1 MKKKQMTPAARAK
14 KVKEMADSISVRNH
28 LFTMVNTGRVA
39 KEQRARALQF
49 LDYID
54 GEVLKTCLS
63 IMPDEVAAP
72 QNSTASDF
80 VHAREKKQEE
90 REATTKRAEAAEKL
104 AKKPRGVVKR
114 VE

>member
-54 GEVLKTCLS
+54 GEVLKTCFS

-72 QNSTASDF
+72 QNSTTSDF

-90 REATTKRAEAAEKL
+90 REATVKRAKEAEKQD
-104 AKKPRGVVKR
+104 KPKGVVRR

>member
-1 MKKKQMTPAARAK
+1 MTKKQMTPATRAK

-39 KEQRARALQF
+39 KEHRARALQF

-54 GEVLKTCLS
+54 GEVLKTCFS
-63 IMPDEVAAP
+63 IMPDNVAAP

-80 VHAREKKQEE
+80 VHAREKKQEDRKAMAE
-90 REATTKRAEAAEKL
+90 RTKEAEKQT
-104 AKKPRGVVKR
+104 KKPRGVVKR